1 MKNFKKIWLLAML
14 TLAIWAM
21 LTWCG
26 STPDT
31 WSNQASANYEEVA
44 LWHDGWNTVPKVTTL
59 PAGKDYK
66 FVITPDKNWV
76 WCMSTVKREWT
87 TTADAQLVIAG
98 KPIEMIINDAQP
110 WEYKFV
116 CNGMWME
123 QGSVVIQG

>member
-1 MKNFKKIWLLAML
+1 MLA
-14 TLAIWAM
+14 LASWAM

-26 STPDT
+26 SAPDT
-31 WSNQASANYEEVA
+31 GSNQASANYEEVA

-66 FVITPDKNWV
+66 FVITPDKNWE

-87 TTADAQLVIAG
+87 TTADEQLVMAG
-98 KPIEMIINDAQP
+98 KPIEMVINDAQP